1 MQMKKTVLFLIS
13 VLFFGALLAQES
25 PHTDTL
31 GVKVYFRQ
39 GYSLL
44 EPSYRDNGVRLAAF
58 AAHVES
64 LQRDTLVRVKSIR
77 VTGTAS
83 PDGTSRSNERLSENR
98 AKNIIAWFEER
109 FSFPGVSFDAHA
121 EDIDWAGL
129 TALVETSEMPYR
141 DEVLNILYNTPE
153 WIIRDGR
160 VVDGRKRQLGLL
172 RGGRAWWYMAEH
184 FFPQLW
190 SGGMHLSCEIER
202 RIVPQPEPEPASEPQ
217 PESALAEE
225 PGCESVQT
233 SDPVVGQTPAP
244 EPAAEIAA
252 QPVVPEGKPFYMSLK
267 TNLLYDAALLP
278 NLGAEFYVGRRW
290 SLGGSWMYA
299 WWKNDRRHNYWR
311 IYGGELDVRR
321 YFGRRAAEKPLT
333 GHHVGLYGQMLTYD
347 FERGGKGCLGGKPG
361 GTLWD
366 KMSWGVGLEYGYAL
380 PIGRRLNLDFGIG
393 VGYLGGEYW
402 EYKPVDNHYVW
413 QATKHRH
420 WFGPTKVEVSLVW
433 LIGSGNFNRKG
444 GKR

>member
-13 VLFFGALLAQES
+13 VLFFGVLRAQES

-83 PDGTSRSNERLSENR
+83 PEGTSRSNERLSENR

-121 EDIDWAGL
+121 EGIDWAGL

-153 WIIRDGR
+153 WVIRDGR

-233 SDPVVGQTPAP
+233 PDPVVGQTPAP
-244 EPAAEIAA
+244 EPAAQIAA
-252 QPVVPEGKPFYMSLK
+252 QPSVPEGKPFYMSLK
-267 TNLLYDAALLP
+267 TNLLYDAALVP
-278 NLGAEFYVGRRW
+278 NLGAEFYVGRGW

-420 WFGPTKVEVSLVW
+420 WFDPTKAEVSLVW

>member
-1 MQMKKTVLFLIS
+1 MKKTVLFLIS

-121 EDIDWAGL
+121 EGIDWAGL

>member
-13 VLFFGALLAQES
+13 VLFFGALRAQES

-58 AAHVES
+58 ASHVES

-121 EDIDWAGL
+121 EGIDWAGL

-202 RIVPQPEPEPASEPQ
+202 RIVPQPEPEPVSEPQ
-217 PESALAEE
+217 PEHKPEPQPEPEVAEE
-225 PGCESVQT
+225 PGCESVQIP
-233 SDPVVGQTPAP
+233 DPVVGQTPAP

-252 QPVVPEGKPFYMSLK
+252 QPSVPEGKPFYMSLK
-267 TNLLYDAALLP
+267 PICFTT
-278 NLGAEFYVGRRW
+278 RRW
-290 SLGGSWMYA
+290 CPTSVRNSTWAAGGRS
-299 WWKNDRRHNYWR
+299 
-311 IYGGELDVRR
+311 
-321 YFGRRAAEKPLT
+321 AAA
-333 GHHVGLYGQMLTYD
+333 
-347 FERGGKGCLGGKPG
+347 GCMPG
-361 GTLWD
+361 GRMTGVITIGASTAASSTCADTSAAAPLKSRLRD
-366 KMSWGVGLEYGYAL
+366 TMSA
-380 PIGRRLNLDFGIG
+380 FTA
-393 VGYLGGEYW
+393 
-402 EYKPVDNHYVW
+402 KC
-413 QATKHRH
+413 
-420 WFGPTKVEVSLVW
+420 
-433 LIGSGNFNRKG
+433 
-444 GKR
+444 

>member
-13 VLFFGALLAQES
+13 VLFFGALRAQES

-44 EPSYRDNGVRLAAF
+44 EPSYRDDGVRLAAF
-58 AAHVES
+58 ASHVES

-121 EDIDWAGL
+121 EGIDWAGL

-172 RGGRAWWYMAEH
+172 RG
-184 FFPQLW
+184 P
-190 SGGMHLSCEIER
+190 C
-202 RIVPQPEPEPASEPQ
+202 
-217 PESALAEE
+217 
-225 PGCESVQT
+225 
-233 SDPVVGQTPAP
+233 VV
-244 EPAAEIAA
+244 
-252 QPVVPEGKPFYMSLK
+252 V
-267 TNLLYDAALLP
+267 
-278 NLGAEFYVGRRW
+278 
-290 SLGGSWMYA
+290 
-299 WWKNDRRHNYWR
+299 H
-311 IYGGELDVRR
+311 
-321 YFGRRAAEKPLT
+321 
-333 GHHVGLYGQMLTYD
+333 
-347 FERGGKGCLGGKPG
+347 G
-361 GTLWD
+361 GTLLPAIVERRHAPELRNRAAHCPAAGAGT
-366 KMSWGVGLEYGYAL
+366 SVGAAAG
-380 PIGRRLNLDFGIG
+380 
-393 VGYLGGEYW
+393 
-402 EYKPVDNHYVW
+402 
-413 QATKHRH
+413 T
-420 WFGPTKVEVSLVW
+420 
-433 LIGSGNFNRKG
+433 
-444 GKR
+444 

>member
-1 MQMKKTVLFLIS
+1 MLNKLMQMKKTVLFLIS
-13 VLFFGALLAQES
+13 VLFFGALRAQES

-121 EDIDWAGL
+121 EGIDWAGL

-202 RIVPQPEPEPASEPQ
+202 RILPQPEPEPALEPQPEPALEPQ

-225 PGCESVQT
+225 PGC
-233 SDPVVGQTPAP
+233 GC
-244 EPAAEIAA
+244 
-252 QPVVPEGKPFYMSLK
+252 SL
-267 TNLLYDAALLP
+267 
-278 NLGAEFYVGRRW
+278 
-290 SLGGSWMYA
+290 
-299 WWKNDRRHNYWR
+299 
-311 IYGGELDVRR
+311 
-321 YFGRRAAEKPLT
+321 
-333 GHHVGLYGQMLTYD
+333 
-347 FERGGKGCLGGKPG
+347 
-361 GTLWD
+361 
-366 KMSWGVGLEYGYAL
+366 
-380 PIGRRLNLDFGIG
+380 
-393 VGYLGGEYW
+393 
-402 EYKPVDNHYVW
+402 
-413 QATKHRH
+413 
-420 WFGPTKVEVSLVW
+420 
-433 LIGSGNFNRKG
+433 
-444 GKR
+444 

>member
-1 MQMKKTVLFLIS
+1 M
-13 VLFFGALLAQES
+13 
-25 PHTDTL
+25 
-31 GVKVYFRQ
+31 
-39 GYSLL
+39 
-44 EPSYRDNGVRLAAF
+44 
-58 AAHVES
+58 
-64 LQRDTLVRVKSIR
+64 
-77 VTGTAS
+77 
-83 PDGTSRSNERLSENR
+83 SENR

-121 EDIDWAGL
+121 EGIDWAGL

>member
-1 MQMKKTVLFLIS
+1 MKKTVLFLIS
-13 VLFFGALLAQES
+13 VLFFGALRAQES

-121 EDIDWAGL
+121 EGIDWAGL

-172 RGGRAWWYMAEH
+172 RGGM
-184 FFPQLW
+184 
-190 SGGMHLSCEIER
+190 
-202 RIVPQPEPEPASEPQ
+202 
-217 PESALAEE
+217 
-225 PGCESVQT
+225 
-233 SDPVVGQTPAP
+233 
-244 EPAAEIAA
+244 
-252 QPVVPEGKPFYMSLK
+252 
-267 TNLLYDAALLP
+267 ALLAAARQP
-278 NLGAEFYVGRRW
+278 DTVVLNATHIGHSAAVILKGFVMLHFSYRW
-290 SLGGSWMYA
+290 
-299 WWKNDRRHNYWR
+299 H
-311 IYGGELDVRR
+311 
-321 YFGRRAAEKPLT
+321 T
-333 GHHVGLYGQMLTYD
+333 T
-347 FERGGKGCLGGKPG
+347 
-361 GTLWD
+361 
-366 KMSWGVGLEYGYAL
+366 
-380 PIGRRLNLDFGIG
+380 
-393 VGYLGGEYW
+393 
-402 EYKPVDNHYVW
+402 
-413 QATKHRH
+413 
-420 WFGPTKVEVSLVW
+420 
-433 LIGSGNFNRKG
+433 
-444 GKR
+444 

>member
-13 VLFFGALLAQES
+13 VLFFGALRAQES

-58 AAHVES
+58 ASHVES

-121 EDIDWAGL
+121 EGIDWAGL

-172 RGGRAWWYMAEH
+172 RGGR
-184 FFPQLW
+184 
-190 SGGMHLSCEIER
+190 
-202 RIVPQPEPEPASEPQ
+202 
-217 PESALAEE
+217 
-225 PGCESVQT
+225 
-233 SDPVVGQTPAP
+233 VVVHG
-244 EPAAEIAA
+244 
-252 QPVVPEGKPFYMSLK
+252 
-267 TNLLYDAALLP
+267 
-278 NLGAEFYVGRRW
+278 
-290 SLGGSWMYA
+290 
-299 WWKNDRRHNYWR
+299 
-311 IYGGELDVRR
+311 
-321 YFGRRAAEKPLT
+321 
-333 GHHVGLYGQMLTYD
+333 
-347 FERGGKGCLGGKPG
+347 
-361 GTLWD
+361 
-366 KMSWGVGLEYGYAL
+366 
-380 PIGRRLNLDFGIG
+380 
-393 VGYLGGEYW
+393 
-402 EYKPVDNHYVW
+402 
-413 QATKHRH
+413 
-420 WFGPTKVEVSLVW
+420 
-433 LIGSGNFNRKG
+433 
-444 GKR
+444 

>member
-1 MQMKKTVLFLIS
+1 M
-13 VLFFGALLAQES
+13 LFFGALRAQES

-121 EDIDWAGL
+121 EGIDWAGL

-153 WIIRDGR
+153 WVIRDGR

-267 TNLLYDAALLP
+267 TNLLYDAALVP
-278 NLGAEFYVGRRW
+278 NIGAEFYVGRRW

-311 IYGGELDVRR
+311 IYGGEFDVRR

-402 EYKPVDNHYVW
+402 EYKPVGNHYVW

>member
-13 VLFFGALLAQES
+13 VLFFGALRAQES

-58 AAHVES
+58 ASHVES

-121 EDIDWAGL
+121 EGIDWAGL

-202 RIVPQPEPEPASEPQ
+202 RILPQPEPEPVSEPQ

-233 SDPVVGQTPAP
+233 PDPVFGQTPAP

-252 QPVVPEGKPFYMSLK
+252 QPSVPEGKPFYMSLK
-267 TNLLYDAALLP
+267 TNLLYDAALVP
-278 NLGAEFYVGRRW
+278 NIGAEFYVGRGW
-290 SLGGSWMYA
+290 SLGGM
-299 WWKNDRRHNYWR
+299 
-311 IYGGELDVRR
+311 
-321 YFGRRAAEKPLT
+321 
-333 GHHVGLYGQMLTYD
+333 
-347 FERGGKGCLGGKPG
+347 
-361 GTLWD
+361 
-366 KMSWGVGLEYGYAL
+366 
-380 PIGRRLNLDFGIG
+380 
-393 VGYLGGEYW
+393 
-402 EYKPVDNHYVW
+402 
-413 QATKHRH
+413 
-420 WFGPTKVEVSLVW
+420 VEE
-433 LIGSGNFNRKG
+433 
-444 GKR
+444 